1 MLCPEDQRGGLR
13 VSLPQ
18 EGGSGVSETQ
28 ALLTQA
34 VHSNDL
40 VIKSDHLD
48 VGKKQPGLQGLGFT
62 ESGGVP
68 PLTEPFLG
76 QGLSIHLEE
85 LDLGVLGSCVQS
97 EDKDREVEV
106 GVHSRAHHR
115 EQLCAGAPG
124 PSHPE
129 KDVTWGAVFD
139 AMGRRHRCA
148 GAYER
153 SGAVAFAGGVR
164 KKSDGQLLASA

>member
-1 MLCPEDQRGGLR
+1 
-13 VSLPQ
+13 
-18 EGGSGVSETQ
+18 
-28 ALLTQA
+28 
-34 VHSNDL
+34 
-40 VIKSDHLD
+40 LD
-48 VGKKQPGLQGLGFT
+48 TGKKQPGLQGLGFT

-76 QGLSIHLEE
+76 QGLSVHLEE
-85 LDLGVLGSCVQS
+85 FDLGVLDSYIQPQN
-97 EDKDREVEV
+97 EDRKVEV
-106 GVHSRAHHR
+106 GVHSRAHHG

-124 PSHPE
+124 STHPE

-164 KKSDGQLLASA
+164 EKSDGQLLASA